1 MPAFRMSDQQTGIE
15 DVGTNDNSLPDAR
28 VRMLPYIV
36 AATFFMEYL
45 DTTIIATA
53 LPQMA
58 QSFGVGPNELSLGMT
73 AYMLTLAVFIP
84 ISGWVADRFGSR
96 TVFGMA
102 IVIFTLA
109 SILCGYS
116 ENVWQFTAARVL
128 QGLGGA
134 MMVPVGRMI
143 VVRSTGKERLMK
155 AIATITWPAIVAPV
169 VGPSIGGF
177 ITTYASW
184 HWIFLMNVPFGI
196 AAFIAVMTVVRNEHG
211 HSRRPLDVI
220 GFLLSGAALTSL
232 LYGTEIASHMESN
245 IKVALGFVALGV
257 VLGGCAW
264 WHTQR
269 IEHPLLDFFNL
280 RIPTYSVTVL
290 TGSLTRIGVDAVP
303 YLMPLMF
310 QIGFGLTAFQSG
322 LLLLA
327 TALGNLGMKAF
338 TTRIL
343 QRFGFRS
350 VALNNAA
357 IAGCLIIACGLLTP
371 GTPLPVILGVIFC
384 YGLSRSMQFST
395 LATLAYADI
404 SDARKSSASTLWSVA
419 QQMTIGMGIAFGAL
433 ALRVAAYLRGEEV
446 DASGAHFTL
455 GDFQWAFAMAGL
467 VTLVSVIGYRGL
479 SHDAGSNIGGGM
491 RASRQGKA

>member
-1 MPAFRMSDQQTGIE
+1 MPESTM
-15 DVGTNDNSLPDAR
+15 PDAR
-28 VRMLPYIV
+28 VRLLPYIV

-84 ISGWVADRFGSR
+84 VSGWVADRFGSR
-96 TVFGMA
+96 TVFGGA
-102 IVIFTLA
+102 IILFTLA
-109 SILCGYS
+109 SVLCGFS
-116 ENVWQFTAARVL
+116 QNVAEFTAARVL
-128 QGLGGA
+128 QGIGGA

-143 VVRSTGKERLMK
+143 VVRSTSRERMMQ

-169 VGPSIGGF
+169 VGPSVGGF

-184 HWIFLMNVPFGI
+184 HWIFLINVPFGI
-196 AAFIAVMTVVRNEHG
+196 AAFCAVMAVVRNERSD
-211 HSRRPLDVI
+211 SRRPLDLP
-220 GFLLSGAALTSL
+220 GFFLSGAALTSL
-232 LYGTEIASHMESN
+232 LYGTELASHMESN
-245 IKVALGFVALGV
+245 IKVALGFIAAGLLLGWIAYRHA
-257 VLGGCAW
+257 GRAA
-264 WHTQR
+264 
-269 IEHPLLDFFNL
+269 HPLLDFSNL
-280 RIPTYSVTVL
+280 KIPTYSVTVR

-310 QIGFGLTAFQSG
+310 QIGFGLSPFESG

-343 QRFGFRS
+343 RRFGFRR
-350 VALNNAA
+350 VALTNAA
-357 IAGCLIIACGLLTP
+357 IAGCMIIACGLLTP
-371 GTPLPVILGVIFC
+371 ATPLFMTLAVIFC
-384 YGLSRSMQFST
+384 YGLSRSLQFTT

-404 SDARKSSASTLWSVA
+404 GEERKGPASTLWSVA

-433 ALRVAAYLRGEEV
+433 ALRVASWLRGESI
-446 DASGAHFTL
+446 DAAGAHFSL

-467 VTLVSVIGYRGL
+467 VTLVSVQGYRGL
-479 SHDAGSNIGGGM
+479 ARDAGEKIGGG
-491 RASRQGKA
+491 RALRR

>member
-1 MPAFRMSDQQTGIE
+1 MAETEPQAERD
-15 DVGTNDNSLPDAR
+15 LR
-28 VRMLPYIV
+28 VRLLPYIV

-84 ISGWVADRFGSR
+84 ISGWVADRLGSR
-96 TVFGMA
+96 TVFGAA
-102 IVIFTLA
+102 IVIFTFA

-116 ENVWQFTAARVL
+116 QTVFEFTAARVL

-143 VVRSTGKERLMK
+143 VVRSTSREHLMK

-169 VGPSIGGF
+169 VGPSVGGF

-196 AAFIAVMTVVRNEHG
+196 AAFIAVMALVNNEQG
-211 HSRRPLDVI
+211 GARRPLDVL
-220 GFLLSGAALTSL
+220 GFILSGAALTSL
-232 LYGTEIASHMESN
+232 LYGTEIASHTGSN
-245 IKVALGFVALGV
+245 VLEALGFIAGGIALGW
-257 VLGGCAW
+257 LAW
-264 WHTQR
+264 RHMRRT
-269 IEHPLLDFFNL
+269 EHPLLDFSNL
-280 RIPTYSVTVL
+280 GTPTYSVTVI
-290 TGSLTRIGVDAVP
+290 TGSLTRIGIDAVP

-310 QIGFGLTAFQSG
+310 QIGFGLSAFQSG

-343 QRFGFRS
+343 RRFGFRR
-350 VALNNAA
+350 VAVTNAA
-357 IAGCLIIACGLLTP
+357 IAGCAIIACGWLTP
-371 GTPLPVILGVIFC
+371 GTPLLLTLAVVFC
-384 YGLSRSMQFST
+384 YGLSRSMQFTT

-404 SDARKSSASTLWSVA
+404 SEARKGSASTLWSVA

-433 ALRVAAYLRGEEV
+433 ALRIAAYVRGEAV
-446 DASGAHFTL
+446 DGSAHFVL
-455 GDFQWAFAMAGL
+455 GDFQWAFALAGL
-467 VTLVSVIGYRGL
+467 VTLISVQGYRGL
-479 SHDAGSNIGGGM
+479 ARDAGNNIGGGAR
-491 RASRQGKA
+491 RAAGR

>member
-1 MPAFRMSDQQTGIE
+1 MATSDDKLSE
-15 DVGTNDNSLPDAR
+15 AR

-58 QSFGVGPNELSLGMT
+58 QSFAVGPNELSLGMT

-96 TVFGMA
+96 TVFGAA

-109 SILCGYS
+109 SVLCGVS
-116 ENVWQFTAARVL
+116 HNVWEFTAARVL

-143 VVRSTGKERLMK
+143 VVRSTGRDRLMK

-196 AAFIAVMTVVRNEHG
+196 AALAAVVMVVRNER
-211 HSRRPLDVI
+211 SDTRRPLDLP

-232 LYGTEIASHMESN
+232 LYGTEIASHMESD
-245 IKVALGFVALGV
+245 ILVALGFVALGV
-257 VLGGCAW
+257 VLGLCAW
-264 WHTQR
+264 WHMQR
-269 IEHPLLDFFNL
+269 VDHPLLDFSNL
-280 RIPTYSVTVL
+280 RVPTYSVTVV

-343 QRFGFRS
+343 RRFGFRR

-357 IAGCLIIACGLLTP
+357 IVGCLIIACGLLTP
-371 GTPLPVILGVIFC
+371 DTPLPLILGVIFC

-404 SDARKSSASTLWSVA
+404 SDAQKSSASTLWSVA

-433 ALRVAAYLRGEEV
+433 ALRIAAHVRGESME
-446 DASGAHFTL
+446 AGAAHFTL
-455 GDFQWAFAMAGL
+455 GDFQWAFAMAGVAAL
-467 VTLVSVIGYRGL
+467 ISVFGYRGL
-479 SHDAGSNIGGGM
+479 AHDAGSNIGGGV
-491 RASRQGKA
+491 RAAEGKR